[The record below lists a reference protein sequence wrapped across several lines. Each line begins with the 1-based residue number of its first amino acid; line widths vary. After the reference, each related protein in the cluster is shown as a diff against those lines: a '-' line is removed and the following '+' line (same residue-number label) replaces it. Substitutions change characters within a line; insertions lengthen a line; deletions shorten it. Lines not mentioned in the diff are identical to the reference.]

1 MKKTNY
7 KNLKKRSRQTRA
19 LHSPLSP
26 KEEDSKSLEFL
37 NQIISSPRLVWIKWK
52 DAATHGGPDWVYAED
67 TMKYCH
73 SAPPLMHTIGFV
85 LNETEEFI
93 AVTDKLGLEETGSVN
108 VIPKGM
114 IINCTTLKGEN
125 DGMSTC

>member
-7 KNLKKRSRQTRA
+7 KNLRKRSRQTRA

-37 NQIISSPRLVWIKWK
+37 NQIIS
-52 DAATHGGPDWVYAED
+52 THGGPEWVYAED

-93 AVTDKLGLEETGSVN
+93 AVTDTLGLEETGSVN

-114 IINCTTLKGEN
+114 IITCTTLKGEN